1 MWEKTL
7 IESKGF
13 GRATRARWTIPVAA
27 LLHAG
32 LILIVILVSYWRV
45 EAVQA
50 PQQGLKYMNTIPV
63 AIGPPPLLGQK
74 HIPTRRAQ
82 TSSTS
87 APQNV
92 QSTVISPRTN
102 QNSEDS
108 AADRNDETEPGSDF
122 PVGVPSGQPW
132 GEPFGIN
139 LADVGPGNGTA
150 DEPRKMSVNII
161 EPVLVRSVNPKYP
174 LAAAIAH
181 IEGIVIFE
189 AIITRAGS
197 VDQVKTL
204 RADHPLLE
212 KAARDAVLQ
221 WKYKP
226 AMLQGQPVKVYF
238 TVTVKFYLR

>member
-1 MWEKTL
+1 
-7 IESKGF
+7 
-13 GRATRARWTIPVAA
+13 
-27 LLHAG
+27 
-32 LILIVILVSYWRV
+32 
-45 EAVQA
+45 
-50 PQQGLKYMNTIPV
+50 
-63 AIGPPPLLGQK
+63 
-74 HIPTRRAQ
+74 
-82 TSSTS
+82 
-87 APQNV
+87 
-92 QSTVISPRTN
+92 
-102 QNSEDS
+102 
-108 AADRNDETEPGSDF
+108 
-122 PVGVPSGQPW
+122 
-132 GEPFGIN
+132 
-139 LADVGPGNGTA
+139 
-150 DEPRKMSVNII
+150 MSVNII